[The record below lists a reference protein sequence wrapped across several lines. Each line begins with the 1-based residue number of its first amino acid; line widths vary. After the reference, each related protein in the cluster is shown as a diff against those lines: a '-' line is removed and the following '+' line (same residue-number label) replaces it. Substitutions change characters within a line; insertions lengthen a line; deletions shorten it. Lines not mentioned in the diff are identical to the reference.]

1 MINKDYKK
9 KYHIRMNGEKIDWIN
24 AFEYHND
31 PDLVPVLNR
40 YFLTDSFLY
49 AIRESLLM
57 IDQYLKNSKIEIHN
71 IHIDDYPKENKK
83 LITYLDMEYR
93 PQCSFTLE
101 EMQ

>member
-1 MINKDYKK
+1 MMNIDYKK
-9 KYHIRMNGEKIDWIN
+9 KYHLRMNGEKIDWIN
-24 AFEYHND
+24 VFECHND
-31 PDLVPVLNR
+31 PDLVPTLDR

-57 IDQYLKNSKIEIHN
+57 IDQYLKDSKIEIHN

-83 LITYLDMEYR
+83 FITYSDMEYR
-93 PQCSFTLE
+93 SQCSFTLE